1 MVYMIIRISMT
12 TRMYCA

>member
-1 MVYMIIRISMT
+1 MLYMIIRISMT